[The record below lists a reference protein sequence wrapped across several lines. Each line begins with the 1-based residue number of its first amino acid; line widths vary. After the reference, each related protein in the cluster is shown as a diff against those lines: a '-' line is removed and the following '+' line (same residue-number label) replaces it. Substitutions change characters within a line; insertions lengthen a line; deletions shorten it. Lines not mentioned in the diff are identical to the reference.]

1 MASTSAKALHLDYI
15 GHVFVLIVG
24 CGRVGSAIARN
35 MLSQGHEVSV
45 LDEDPEAIA
54 LLERGLERPWEDHGG
69 QFTVGTAL
77 EMDALMAAGIE
88 NADAFVAAT
97 DGDNTNL
104 VIAQIAKRRF
114 GIDKVV
120 VRVLDPMRAQWYED
134 QGLLTVCP
142 TQKAIEMLEAAVAP
156 DAAGE
161 AA

>member
-1 MASTSAKALHLDYI
+1 M
-15 GHVFVLIVG
+15 FVLIVG

-35 MLSQGHEVSV
+35 MIAQGHDVSV

-77 EMDALMAAGIE
+77 EMDALTAAGIE
-88 NADAFVAAT
+88 SADAFVAAT

-104 VIAQIAKRRF
+104 VIAQIARRRF
-114 GIDKVV
+114 NIPRVV

-142 TQKAIEMLEAAVAP
+142 TQKAIEMLEAAVQEPA
-156 DAAGE
+156 
-161 AA
+161 